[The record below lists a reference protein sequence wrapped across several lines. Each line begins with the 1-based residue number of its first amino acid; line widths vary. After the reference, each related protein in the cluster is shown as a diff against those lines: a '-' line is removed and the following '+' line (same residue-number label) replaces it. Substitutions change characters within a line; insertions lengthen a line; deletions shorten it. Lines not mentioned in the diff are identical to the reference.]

1 MKPEPELQLH
11 MMGNSPA
18 FVSVLRA
25 SRLVAATAATVL
37 IQGESG
43 VGKELLA
50 RAIHDASPRSK
61 GPFIPVNCA
70 ALSESLVESEL
81 FGHARGAF
89 TGALG
94 DRVGRIASAHGGT
107 LFLDEI
113 GDMPLSIQAK
123 MLRFLEN
130 GECQPLGQEQPR
142 KVDVRVVAATNR
154 DLATLVAAQRFR
166 QDLFYRL
173 QVVPLVLPPLRE
185 RGQDVDVLTQ
195 AFVAFFA
202 KRHGVAAP
210 VFSRLAQERLR
221 HYAWPGNIRELRN
234 LCERA
239 VIFHAGK
246 ILDEIFVQGQLTP
259 HAVSK
264 AETALAPVVAADA
277 PALALPNGGISL
289 ETLERDM
296 IRAALVRTQGNRTH
310 AAKLLDV
317 SRDTLLYRMKKHAL
331 R

>member
-1 MKPEPELQLH
+1 MNPASQPA
-11 MMGNSPA
+11 MMGNAPA
-18 FVSVLRA
+18 FAAILRA
-25 SRLVAATAATVL
+25 SRLVAVTGATVL

-50 RAIHDASPRSK
+50 RAIHDCSPRCK

-81 FGHARGAF
+81 FGHAKGAF
-89 TGALG
+89 TGALSE
-94 DRVGRIASAHGGT
+94 RAGRIAAAHGGT

-154 DLATLVAAQRFR
+154 DLVALVAAQRFR

-185 RGQDVDVLTQ
+185 RSQDVALLTQ
-195 AFVAFFA
+195 AFLSHFA
-202 KRHGVAAP
+202 GQHGVAVPA
-210 VFSRLAQERLR
+210 FSRSAQEMLR
-221 HYAWPGNIRELRN
+221 HYSWPGNIRELRN

-239 VIFHAGK
+239 VIFHAGQN
-246 ILDEIFVQGQLTP
+246 LDETFVQGQLIPQAMPMP
-259 HAVSK
+259 HPEIPFP
-264 AETALAPVVAADA
+264 ETGGMQGAM
-277 PALALPNGGISL
+277 ALPNGGISL
-289 ETLERDM
+289 DILERDM
-296 IRAALVRTQGNRTH
+296 IRAALARTQGNRTH
-310 AAKLLDV
+310 AAKLLNV